1 MNFSW
6 LCIFKGLIRKLK
18 IRTFMLNYYY
28 KRYQNRRDP
37 RA

>member
-6 LCIFKGLIRKLK
+6 LCIFKGLMRKLK
-18 IRTFMLNYYY
+18 IRPFMLNYY